1 MEYSS
6 VKIELVLYLKFLYC
20 AFHFT
25 YFCNLMDSGMP
36 VNSCNRKYQFMQKV
50 NGEFPKKFYI
60 IISNHYYFL
69 IKRDV
74 M

>member
-1 MEYSS
+1 
-6 VKIELVLYLKFLYC
+6 
-20 AFHFT
+20 
-25 YFCNLMDSGMP
+25 MDSGMP